1 MDVVVLQH
9 WHALNQRMSREQS
22 NVMRRDACRMKLCGQ
37 GVSEAMEAD
46 AFGEAKIFEVVAELV
61 QKPLAIPAVARAA
74 FLVLASRQV
83 REQSGMAT
91 GLDVG
96 NEVQE
101 AGIDHLRMQRDLAD
115 CALAFEALAGLSTVR
130 LGEIIVCRHSDSH
143 APLTLFQDDVSNFQ
157 LRDFIDTCP
166 RVKA

>member
-1 MDVVVLQH
+1 MT
-9 WHALNQRMSREQS
+9 REQRD
-22 NVMRRDACRMKLCGQ
+22 VLRRDACRMKLCGQ
-37 GVSEAMEAD
+37 GVAEAMETD
-46 AFGEAKIFEVVAELV
+46 ALGKAKIFEVVAELV
-61 QKPLAIPAVARAA
+61 QKSLAIPAIARTAL
-74 FLVLASRQV
+74 LVLAGRQM

-96 NEVQE
+96 NEIQE

-115 CALAFEALAGLSTVR
+115 CTLAFEALAGLSTTR

-157 LRDFIDTCP
+157 LRDFIDACP
-166 RVKA
+166 CVKA